1 MTEKAKASVLTARRA
16 PQHIRLSEADDAC
29 KRLCIL
35 ANAIKPSPV
44 SALCWQIHRRLAV
57 LVPSSHLWVRCP
69 RASNGLLPRRSY
81 LIGYI
86 RWDGW
91 FDRFLLC
98 QTIISSS
105 FPGRS
110 LLCLLS
116 RLIKFSRVQ
125 HHGEVCPLS
134 RSVMLS
140 IGRTQPISTPLQSSI
155 RFLPDLLPASPSIP
169 LTVDLSLFIFGERYG
184 FILFR

>member
-29 KRLCIL
+29 KRLSIL
-35 ANAIKPSPV
+35 TNAIKPSPV

-110 LLCLLS
+110 LLCFLH
-116 RLIKFSRVQ
+116 RFHKRSRVRAPAKSLLCLRRRD
-125 HHGEVCPLS
+125 VVPNRRRNLYLRYSCAAFAS
-134 RSVMLS
+134 FRA
-140 IGRTQPISTPLQSSI
+140 PIPT
-155 RFLPDLLPASPSIP
+155 SPYMGP
-169 LTVDLSLFIFGERYG
+169 TD
-184 FILFR
+184 

>member
-35 ANAIKPSPV
+35 TNAIKPCPV

-110 LLCLLS
+110 LLCFLH
-116 RLIKFSRVQ
+116 RFHKCSRV
-125 HHGEVCPLS
+125 GTPS
-134 RSVMLS
+134 RSQL
-140 IGRTQPISTPLQSSI
+140 
-155 RFLPDLLPASPSIP
+155 RFRRGHVVPSRRLDRRVARRDYSRPA
-169 LTVDLSLFIFGERYG
+169 L
-184 FILFR
+184 